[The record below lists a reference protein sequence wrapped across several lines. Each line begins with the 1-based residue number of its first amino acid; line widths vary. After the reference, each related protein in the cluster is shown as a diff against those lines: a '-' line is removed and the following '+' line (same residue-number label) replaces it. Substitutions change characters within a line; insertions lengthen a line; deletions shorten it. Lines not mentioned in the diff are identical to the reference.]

1 MRELRKKII
10 KMVKGVHDEW
20 LLDLIYRLIEDAT
33 KEEA

>member
-10 KMVKGVHDEW
+10 KMVESVHDKW

-33 KEEA
+33 KEDT